1 MAQTTLGSGS
11 YPIKTIV
18 VLVQEN
24 RSFDHMLGWFK
35 ELNQEIDGVTKSDPK
50 SNPVSSSDPNSLHVV
65 FGDQSQ
71 YVDPD
76 PGHSIQDIY
85 EQVFGKPWDASHPD
99 PNPGP
104 ATMSGFA
111 QNAERNKTGM
121 SSAVMNGFKP
131 DALAVYKELVQNFA
145 ICDRWFAS
153 VPASTQPNRLFVHSG
168 TSHGASSNDRKLL
181 IEGFPQ
187 KTIFESLDEAGF
199 SFGIYHQFPPAT
211 LFYRNLRKLKYLTH
225 FHQYGLQFKKDCKEG
240 KLPNYV
246 VVEQRWFD
254 LLLTPA
260 NDDHPSHDVSE
271 GQKLVKEVYEAL
283 RSSPQWN
290 EILFIIT
297 YDEHGGF
304 YDHVPTPV
312 EGVPNPDGLLGPEP
326 YNFEFNRLGVRVPTF
341 FISPW
346 IEPGTVLHVPNGPYP
361 RSQYE
366 HSSIPATVKK
376 IFNLKDFLT
385 KRDSW
390 AGTFESVITR
400 DSPRQ
405 DCPATLSIPVKL
417 RATVAEESAQLSEI
431 QEDLVIMAAGLRGD
445 YKNEELMHKLC
456 KETCVADAS
465 KYVIN
470 AFDKFLEEARKARE
484 RGCDENEIVYCMDDD
499 NDDDDDH
506 AEMPSSSQSE
516 APHAGPKPKTQRS
529 FFNKLF
535 SCFASHD

>member
-1 MAQTTLGSGS
+1 MIETTKGGSGS

-24 RSFDHMLGWFK
+24 RSFDHTLGWFK
-35 ELNQEIDGVTKSDPK
+35 ELNREIDGVTKSDPK
-50 SNPVSSSDPNSLHVV
+50 SNTVSSSDTNSLRVV

-71 YVDPD
+71 YVNPD

-85 EQVFGKPWDASHPD
+85 EQVFGKPWDSGKPD
-99 PNPGP
+99 PNPGHP
-104 ATMSGFA
+104 NMSGFA
-111 QNAERNKTGM
+111 QNAERNKKGM

-131 DALAVYKELVQNFA
+131 NALPVYKELVQNFA

-153 VPASTQPNRLFVHSG
+153 VPASTQPNRLYVHSA
-168 TSHGASSNDRKLL
+168 TSHGATSNDKKLL
-181 IEGFPQ
+181 LEGFPQ

-199 SFGIYHQFPPAT
+199 SFGIYYQFPPST

-225 FHQYGLQFKKDCKEG
+225 FHQYGIQFKKDCKEG

-254 LLLTPA
+254 LLSTPA

-312 EGVPNPDGLLGPEP
+312 DGVPNPDGILGPPP

-346 IEPGTVLHVPNGPYP
+346 IEPGTVIHGPNGPYP

-366 HSSIPATVKK
+366 HSSIPATVKT
-376 IFNLKDFLT
+376 IFKLKDFLS

-405 DCPATLSIPVKL
+405 DCPETLSTPIKL
-417 RATVAEESAQLSEI
+417 RGTMAKENAQLSEF
-431 QEDLVIMAAGLRGD
+431 QEDLVIMAAGLKGD
-445 YKNEELMHKLC
+445 YKNEELIHKLC

-465 KYVIN
+465 KYVTN
-470 AFDKFLEEARKARE
+470 AFEKFLEESRKARD
-484 RGCDENEIVYCMDDD
+484 RGCDENDIVYCV
-499 NDDDDDH
+499 DDDDDH
-506 AEMPSSSQSE
+506 VVIPPQSHSE
-516 APHAGPKPKTQRS
+516 ASNAAAQPKTQTS

-535 SCFASHD
+535 SCFIRHD

>member
-1 MAQTTLGSGS
+1 MTAETSGPVS
-11 YPIKTIV
+11 SSRPCPIKTVV

-35 ELNQEIDGVTKSDPK
+35 DLNPDIDGVERSNPKTNPK
-50 SNPVSSSDPNSLHVV
+50 SGSDPNSPVIE
-65 FGDQSQ
+65 FGDRSQ

-85 EQVFGKPWDASHPD
+85 EQVFGKPWDPNHPD

-104 ATMSGFA
+104 PTMSGFA

-131 DALAVYKELVQNFA
+131 DALPVYKELVTNFA
-145 ICDRWFAS
+145 ICDRWFAA
-153 VPASTQPNRLFVHSG
+153 VPASTQPNRLFVHSA
-168 TSHGASSNDRKLL
+168 TSHGATSNDKKLL
-181 IEGFPQ
+181 AEGFPQ

-199 SFGIYHQFPPAT
+199 SFGIYYQFPPST
-211 LFYRNLRKLKYLTH
+211 LFYRNLRNPKYLTH
-225 FHQYGLQFKKDCKEG
+225 FHEYGIHFKNDCEKG

-246 VVEQRWFD
+246 VIEQRWFD
-254 LLLTPA
+254 LLSIPG

-290 EILFIIT
+290 EILFVVT

-312 EGVPNPDGLLGPEP
+312 HGVPSPDGIPGPEP
-326 YNFEFNRLGVRVPTF
+326 YRFEFNRLGVRVPTF

-346 IEPGTVLHVPNGPYP
+346 VERGTMVHGPNGPYP
-361 RSQYE
+361 TSQYE

-385 KRDSW
+385 KRDEW
-390 AGTFESVITR
+390 AATFDSVLTR
-400 DSPRQ
+400 PTPRL
-405 DCPATLSIPVKL
+405 DCPEKLPTPVKL
-417 RATVAEESAQLSEI
+417 RATVAKEDAELSEFQ
-431 QEDLVIMAAGLRGD
+431 QELVIMAAGLNGD
-445 YKNEELMHKLC
+445 YKDEDLMHKLC
-456 KETCVADAS
+456 CETCVLDAA
-465 KYVIN
+465 KYVET
-470 AFDKFLEEARKARE
+470 AFEEFLKDSRQARGGR
-484 RGCDENEIVYCMDDD
+484 DENDVVSVPD
-499 NDDDDDH
+499 
-506 AEMPSSSQSE
+506 QE
-516 APHAGPKPKTQRS
+516 AATQPQDAAAAAATRTQTS
-529 FFNKLF
+529 FLRKLF
-535 SCFASHD
+535 SCIVCDH

>member
-1 MAQTTLGSGS
+1 MAETKEGSRSS
-11 YPIKTIV
+11 YPIKTVV

-24 RSFDHMLGWFK
+24 RSFDHTLGWFK
-35 ELNQEIDGVTKSDPK
+35 ELNREIGGVIKSDQK
-50 SNPVSSSDPNSLHVV
+50 FNPVLSSDLNSSHIVV
-65 FGDQSQ
+65 FDDQSQ
-71 YVDPD
+71 YVDPN
-76 PGHSIQDIY
+76 PGHSIRDIY
-85 EQVFGKPWDASHPD
+85 EQVFGKPWDSVHPD

-111 QNAERNKTGM
+111 QNAERKMKGM

-131 DALAVYKELVQNFA
+131 DALPVYKDLVQNYA
-145 ICDRWFAS
+145 ICDKWFAS
-153 VPASTQPNRLFVHSG
+153 VPGATQPNRLFVHSA
-168 TSHGASSNDRKLL
+168 TSHGTTCNDRKLL

-199 SFGIYHQFPPAT
+199 TFGIYYQCFPTT
-211 LFYRNLRKLKYLTH
+211 LFYRNMRKLKYLTH
-225 FHQYGLQFKKDCKEG
+225 FHDYGLKFKKDCKEG

-246 VVEQRWFD
+246 VVEQRWYD
-254 LLLTPA
+254 LLSNPA
-260 NDDHPSHDVSE
+260 NDDHPSHDVSQ

-312 EGVPNPDGLLGPEP
+312 DGVPNPDGFLGSPP

-346 IEPGTVLHVPNGPYP
+346 IEPGTVIHGPNGPFP
-361 RSQYE
+361 MSQYE

-405 DCPATLSIPVKL
+405 DCPETLSNPIKM
-417 RATVAEESAQLSEI
+417 RGTVAKQNAELSDFQEE
-431 QEDLVIMAAGLRGD
+431 LVIVAVGLKGD
-445 YKNEELMHKLC
+445 YKNEELIHKLC
-456 KETCVADAS
+456 KQTCIADAC
-465 KYVIN
+465 KYVTN
-470 AFDKFLEEARKARE
+470 AFEKFLQESRKARE
-484 RGCDENEIVYCMDDD
+484 RGCDENNIVYCVDDD
-499 NDDDDDH
+499 ANH
-506 AEMPSSSQSE
+506 HVVKLPSQI
-516 APHAGPKPKTQRS
+516 KT
-529 FFNKLF
+529 
-535 SCFASHD
+535 

>member
-1 MAQTTLGSGS
+1 MTETRGLLGT
-11 YPIKTIV
+11 YPIKTVV

-24 RSFDHMLGWFK
+24 RSFDHTLGWFK
-35 ELNQEIDGVTKSDPK
+35 ELNREIDGVTKSDPK
-50 SNPVSSSDPNSLHVV
+50 SNPVDSSHDPTNPLRVV
-65 FGDQSQ
+65 FNDQSQ

-85 EQVFGKPWDASHPD
+85 EQVFGKPWDLDHPD

-104 ATMSGFA
+104 PTMSGFA
-111 QNAERNKTGM
+111 QNAERNKKGM
-121 SSAVMNGFKP
+121 SSSVMNGFKP
-131 DALAVYKELVQNFA
+131 DALPVYKELVQNFA
-145 ICDRWFAS
+145 TCDRWFAS
-153 VPASTQPNRLFVHSG
+153 VPASTQPNRLYVHSA
-168 TSHGASSNDRKLL
+168 TSHGATSNDKKLL

-187 KTIFESLDEAGF
+187 KTIFESLDEAGL
-199 SFGIYHQFPPAT
+199 SFGIYYQFLPST
-211 LFYRNLRKLKYLTH
+211 LFYRNLRKVKYLTH
-225 FHQYGLQFKKDCKEG
+225 NFHSYRLKFKKDCKEG

-246 VVEQRWFD
+246 VIEQRWFD
-254 LLLTPA
+254 ILTIPA

-312 EGVPNPDGLLGPEP
+312 DGVPNPDGILGPSP

-346 IEPGTVLHVPNGPYP
+346 IEPGTIIHAPNGPYP
-361 RSQYE
+361 KSQYE

-390 AGTFESVITR
+390 AATFESVLTR

-405 DCPATLSIPVKL
+405 DCPETLSIPVKL
-417 RATVAEESAQLSEI
+417 RSTVAKENAQLSEFQ
-431 QEDLVIMAAGLRGD
+431 QELVLMSCGFKGD
-445 YKNEELMHKLC
+445 YKNQELVHKLC
-456 KETCVADAS
+456 KETCVLDAS
-465 KYVIN
+465 KYVTN
-470 AFDKFLEEARKARE
+470 AFEKFIETAIKARE
-484 RGCDENEIVYCMDDD
+484 SGCDENDIVYCMDH
-499 NDDDDDH
+499 DDDDDDDDNVDV
-506 AEMPSSSQSE
+506 A
-516 APHAGPKPKTQRS
+516 PKPKNQTS

-535 SCFASHD
+535 SCFVRHD